1 MKNTIQKTWRV
12 FAITCLS
19 GALLISSFVPARAAE
34 EPRDFFI
41 GTAGIDGVY
50 YPAAGAMCIL
60 MERTKAFTPH
70 CRVLSTGGSIYNLN
84 ALRQNELNLGI
95 AQSDWQYH
103 AYNGTALF
111 ERIGPDKSLRSLFS
125 LHGEPFTL
133 IARKDSGIK
142 TLDDLKGKRV
152 NIGSPGSGMRATME
166 MLMKAKGWTVRDF
179 KLAMEKKV
187 TEQGKELCQNNIDA
201 MVYTGG
207 HPNGAV
213 QEVTTLCDAVL
224 IPVDG
229 PVVDTLMQKFPF
241 YTVSIIPGGM
251 YSGNPEDIKTFG
263 VKATLVT
270 NASENPEDIYQFVKT
285 VFDNFDTFKT
295 LHPVFSTLNKETM
308 LKEGNIA
315 PFHEGALRYFRE
327 EGLIGEEALPNEQ
340 QPSADN
346 LPENSKVILR

>member
-1 MKNTIQKTWRV
+1 MRNPMQNTWRNLTAV
-12 FAITCLS
+12 CLS
-19 GALLISSFVPARAAE
+19 AGLLFSAATASAAE
-34 EPRDFFI
+34 QSGDFFI

-60 MERTKAFTPH
+60 MERTKTFAPR

-84 ALRQNELNLGI
+84 ALRLHELDMGI

-111 ERIGPDKSLRSLFS
+111 ERIGPDKTLRSLFS

-187 TEQGKELCQNNIDA
+187 TEQGKELCDNTIDA

-229 PVVDTLMQKFPF
+229 EVVETLMEKFPF
-241 YTVSIIPGGM
+241 YTVSVIPGGM
-251 YSGNPEDIKTFG
+251 YNNNPENIKTFG

-270 NASENPEDIYQFVKT
+270 NESENEEDIYQFVKT
-285 VFDNFDTFKT
+285 VFENFDAFKT
-295 LHPVFSTLNKETM
+295 LHPVFSRLNKDSM
-308 LKEGNIA
+308 IKEGNIA
-315 PFHEGALRYFRE
+315 PFHPGALRYFNE
-327 EGLIGEEALPNEQ
+327 QGLVGEEALPNMPAPADQ
-340 QPSADN
+340 SAQPI
-346 LPENSKVILR
+346 VR